1 MNRMIF
7 NNAELFFQDFLIG
20 TLSDEIEFHGNFTH
34 AIVENFSNKYYAQV
48 HSPDLVLKFSLKE
61 KSPQFLELLQK
72 NTPVEPTLKQLKSE
86 FGTIKIKTADGR
98 IMKICE
104 AFWIRFP
111 IAEFQ
116 IRRNPENTIH
126 SLYFLW

>member
-7 NNAELFFQDFLIG
+7 DNAELFFQDFRIG
-20 TLSDEIEFHGNFTH
+20 TISDEIEFHGNFTH
-34 AIVENFSNKYYAQV
+34 AIIEHFSDKHYAQV

-61 KSPQFLELLQK
+61 KSDEFIKLIQK
-72 NTPVEPTLKQLKSE
+72 NAPVKPALKHLKSE
-86 FGTIKIKTADGR
+86 FGTLKIRTTDGKT
-98 IMKICE
+98 MKICE

-111 IAEFQ
+111 TAEFQ

-126 SLYFLW
+126 SIYFLW

>member
-7 NNAELFFQDFLIG
+7 DNAELFFQDFPIG

-34 AIVENFSNKYYAQV
+34 AIVENFSDKYYAQV
-48 HSPDLVLKFSLKE
+48 HSPDLVLKFALKE

-72 NTPVEPTLKQLKSE
+72 TSPVKPTLKQLKSE

-98 IMKICE
+98 IMKISE